1 MRLDARAAAARIL
14 GQVIAGRSLNQLM
27 PKLLTG
33 VAERDRGLAQQ
44 LCYGSLRQYPRL
56 KAVLDQLLDKP
67 LRGKDRDVSALLL
80 IGLYQLDALRVPDH
94 AAVAATVDASRS
106 LGKPWAK
113 GLVNAILRRFLRER
127 DELIA
132 AIDEAAASAH
142 PQWLYQ
148 KIRQQWPTAGEAILR
163 ANNGQPPMSLRVNIR
178 RTTRDGYLAKLLA
191 AGIDASASTVCP
203 QGIRLGQPV
212 DVSELPGFARGELS
226 VQDEAAQLAAIL
238 LAAEPG
244 ERILDAC
251 SAPGG
256 KACHILELQPD
267 LRELVAADVDQLR
280 LEKVAE
286 NLQRLALD
294 ATLQSADATSPTGS
308 FSARNFDRILV
319 DAPCSASGVIRRH
332 PDVKILRR
340 PEDISQMA
348 DQQLNILLGLWPLL
362 KPGGKLLYATC
373 SIFDE
378 ENSQVVEK
386 FLQRETDARYSIPG
400 GSWGEATSHGRQLLP
415 SQEGPDGLFYSFLKK
430 AS

>member
-1 MRLDARAAAARIL
+1 MDARAAAARIL
-14 GQVIAGRSLNQLM
+14 GQVIAGKSLNQLI
-27 PKLLTG
+27 PKLLVD
-33 VAERDRGLAQQ
+33 VADRDLGLAQQ

-94 AAVAATVDASRS
+94 AAVAATVEASRS

-132 AIDEAAASAH
+132 AIDEAAGSAH

-148 KIRQQWPTAGEAILR
+148 KIRQQWPTAAVTILR

-178 RTTRDGYLAKLLA
+178 RTTRDDYLAKLRA
-191 AGIDASASTVCP
+191 AGIGASASTVCP
-203 QGIRLGQPV
+203 QGIRLEQPV

-226 VQDEAAQLAAIL
+226 VQDEAAQLAATL
-238 LAAEPG
+238 LAAESG

-256 KACHILELQPD
+256 KACHILELQPA
-267 LRELVAADVDQLR
+267 LRELVAADVDRLR

-294 ATLQSADATSPTGS
+294 ATLQFADATSPGGS
-308 FSARNFDRILV
+308 FSANNFDRILV

-340 PEDISQMA
+340 PEDIGQMA

-362 KPGGKLLYATC
+362 KPGGKMLYATC

-386 FLQRETDARYSIPG
+386 FLRRQTDARYSIPS
-400 GSWGEATSHGRQLLP
+400 GSWGEVTSHGRQLLP
-415 SQEGPDGLFYSFLKK
+415 SEEGPDGLFYAFLSK